1 MAPFSLTVI
10 STTNACSISKVRED
24 TAEVFPSIHDTAF
37 TVGLWTIGSLLVKKM
52 LTFPPLILP
61 AQVGVTSLVVT
72 FMKLLAGAKM
82 TTSTYPTCLIADGNI
97 IGPVLTGGAGGDVGV
112 AGVGVGGFGVD
123 TGDVVSPVLLV
134 VLLLGAGVVTTR
146 SRFVVVDGSIV
157 ALLLW

>member
-1 MAPFSLTVI
+1 
-10 STTNACSISKVRED
+10 
-24 TAEVFPSIHDTAF
+24 
-37 TVGLWTIGSLLVKKM
+37 
-52 LTFPPLILP
+52 
-61 AQVGVTSLVVT
+61 
-72 FMKLLAGAKM
+72 MKLLAGAKM